1 MKSSTT
7 SEFWHCYA
15 GLPPRVKQLARRAY
29 KLWAQDPHHRQQVLD
44 PFIDAIRSIE
54 REAAEDPE
62 LVSNA
67 PHTTRTVRLDE
78 VAAAH
83 KPGRR

>member
-29 KLWAQDPHHRQQVLD
+29 KLWAQDPHHRSLHFKKIGRVWSVRVGLEYRAVGLLKD
-44 PFIDAIRSIE
+44 DTVHWFWIGPHDEYE
-54 REAAEDPE
+54 R
-62 LVSNA
+62 L
-67 PHTTRTVRLDE
+67 L
-78 VAAAH
+78 
-83 KPGRR
+83 KK

>member
-29 KLWAQDPHHRQQVLD
+29 RLWAQDPHHRSLHFKKIGRVWSVRVGLEYRAVGLLKD
-44 PFIDAIRSIE
+44 DTVHWFWIGPHDEYE
-54 REAAEDPE
+54 R
-62 LVSNA
+62 LL
-67 PHTTRTVRLDE
+67 R
-78 VAAAH
+78 
-83 KPGRR
+83 K